1 MAEALA
7 GGLKKQ
13 SEADSPVEFNFH
25 GGVFYPKGKKSFA
38 FGSCNAKTKPGA
50 DQRQASRAL
59 SESVK
64 RISDSL

>member
-25 GGVFYPKGKKSFA
+25 GGVFYPKGKNPSRLAPATLKRSLA
-38 FGSCNAKTKPGA
+38 LISARLRGLC
-50 DQRQASRAL
+50 QRA
-59 SESVK
+59 
-64 RISDSL
+64 